1 MNNLKHLRRLK
12 NLKQKKVALDLNISR
27 VSLSNYEN
35 GKREPSIRPIIKMAK
50 YYNVTVHYIL
60 TGEEFKKRWT
70 IFCLSFLLLIF
81 LMSICF

>member
-35 GKREPSIRPIIKMAK
+35 GKREPSIRLIIKMAK

-60 TGEEFKKRWT
+60 TGEEFKKR
-70 IFCLSFLLLIF
+70 
-81 LMSICF
+81 